1 MSDQHER
8 FLKRLADSEAARW
21 AVAMH
26 LSSKGS
32 LVEVPAL
39 RYAPTAAEAEQY
51 RDEGDLFLVTRKRI
65 EVKGLGINFTSRED
79 WPFPYVFVSR
89 KEDVERANGAVSAYI
104 SVSAD
109 LNYAAIIRKA
119 TREYWYVVEKLN
131 RLTGNVE
138 RYMACELEHVEFITI
153 GKHGVDSPVDP

>member
-8 FLKRLADSEAARW
+8 FLKRLADSEAARM

-26 LSSKGS
+26 LSSKGA
-32 LVEVPAL
+32 LVEVPPI
-39 RYAPTAAEAEQY
+39 RFAPTAAEAEQY
-51 RDEGDLFLVTRKRI
+51 RDAGDLFLVTRKRI
-65 EVKGLGINFTSRED
+65 EVKGLGINFTGRED

-104 SVSAD
+104 SVSSD
-109 LNYAAIIRKA
+109 LKYGAIIRQA
-119 TREYWYVVEKLN
+119 TSPHWYAVKKPN

-138 RYMACELEHVEFITI
+138 HYMACPLEHVEFVTI
-153 GKHGVDSPVDP
+153 GKHGVDSPTDP